1 MRVQE
6 TRDIMDIYRDLLYGH
21 IHLLCG
27 TRLPPSPLLLNILL
41 GSLVNTIRQQIEKK
55 QGEESG
61 EAGFRW
67 YDCVARKQKGIFY
80 FVSILS
86 SLISSFMKLLKS
98 SILHCLP

>member
-1 MRVQE
+1 
-6 TRDIMDIYRDLLYGH
+6 MDK
-21 IHLLCG
+21 

-67 YDCVARKQKGIFY
+67 YDCVARKQKGI
-80 FVSILS
+80 SDKPNTHIRTTQ
-86 SLISSFMKLLKS
+86 
-98 SILHCLP
+98 